1 MRFLVR
7 ERVFGVGDDFW
18 VEDEHGRRVFLVD
31 GKKLR
36 LRQTF
41 QLKDENH
48 EVVTV
53 VRRRMVSLWPTM
65 DVLHGRHGERLVT
78 VRKKRFTLLRDRF
91 RVRPA
96 DGGDMT
102 VHGNVLDKE
111 FDIERDG
118 RRLARVSRKWFR
130 IRDTYAVDIDEREP
144 DADVPTLLSVA
155 ISVDALTE
163 RRE

>member
-7 ERVFGVGDDFW
+7 ERVFGIGDDFW

-41 QLKDENH
+41 QLKDEQG
-48 EVVTV
+48 EMVTV
-53 VRRRMVSLWPTM
+53 VRRKLISLWHSM
-65 DVLHGRHGERLVT
+65 EVRSGQSGERLVT

-91 RVRPA
+91 RVLLA
-96 DGGDMT
+96 DGGELT

-111 FDIERDG
+111 FDIEHEG
-118 RRLARVSRKWFR
+118 RRLARISRKWFR
-130 IRDTYAVDIDEREP
+130 IRDTYAVDVDEQDP
-144 DADVPTLLSVA
+144 GADLAMLLSVA
-155 ISVDALTE
+155 ISVDALIE
-163 RRE
+163 GGD